1 MTISKDKNRREVHLK
16 QEILDILQKQADSE
30 FRSLKNLMENVLITY
45 AKKLRS

>member
-16 QEILDILQKQADSE
+16 QEILDILQKQADLE

-45 AKKLRS
+45 ARQLK